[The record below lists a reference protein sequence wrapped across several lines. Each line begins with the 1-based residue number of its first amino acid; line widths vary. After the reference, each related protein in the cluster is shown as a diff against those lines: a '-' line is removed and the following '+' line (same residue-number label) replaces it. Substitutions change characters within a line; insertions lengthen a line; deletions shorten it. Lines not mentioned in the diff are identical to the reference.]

1 MTILNKSKVVNRVVE
16 IPVENIFVNP
26 FQPRKVFNN
35 EQLESLAKS
44 ISTVGLIQPIVVRSL
59 GNDKYQIVS
68 GERRFLA
75 SKMLKEQYI
84 KCIVENY
91 TDRGTAVSALVENI
105 ERANLNFF
113 EEAEAIYTLIKDFG
127 YTQDQLTY
135 MLSRSQSSISN
146 KLRLLKLS
154 DKTKKSVLEHGLT
167 ERHARALLK
176 LDEERA
182 LTAIENISKQ
192 GLTVDKAEKY
202 INEVLNPVRPKKSR
216 GKTTYIIKDYRIF
229 VNSINNALSVM
240 RDSGINADAKCEDD
254 GDVITYTVTI
264 PKSSV
269 YRTSKCQ
276 QTSAS

>member
-1 MTILNKSKVVNRVVE
+1 MNILGKSKVVNRVVE

-44 ISTVGLIQPIVVRSL
+44 ISTVGMIQPIVVRSL
-59 GNDKYQIVS
+59 GNEKYQIVS

-75 SKMLKEQYI
+75 SKMLKEQHI

-113 EEAEAIYTLIKDFG
+113 EEAEAIYTLIKEFG
-127 YTQDQLTY
+127 YSQDQLTY

-154 DKTKKSVLEHGLT
+154 QKTKKSVLQNGLT

-182 LTAIENISKQ
+182 LAAIENITKY

-202 INEVLNPVRPKKSR
+202 INELLNPGAKKSK

-240 RDSGINADAKCEDD
+240 RDSGINADAKCEES

-269 YRTSKCQ
+269 YRTSNCK